1 MDALHTVHVSLSRR
15 GAESGHCH
23 DSGGDIE
30 ASDLNDPLKSSN
42 QGLIY
47 LDASMSSRSDVSSSG
62 WSPLARGED
71 AFLGVCPKI
80 RLKFSVIFS
89 MYLMG
94 VTDVHSCPGR
104 SHNLNEKWLVLI
116 P

>member
-1 MDALHTVHVSLSRR
+1 MRFTRSMCPCLG

-71 AFLGVCPKI
+71 AFLGVC
-80 RLKFSVIFS
+80 RR
-89 MYLMG
+89 YA
-94 VTDVHSCPGR
+94 
-104 SHNLNEKWLVLI
+104 
-116 P
+116 

>member
-1 MDALHTVHVSLSRR
+1 MFPVIGNLVYP
-15 GAESGHCH
+15 SGQVLQYECGLYRAHLEIYPWMRFTRSMCPLGEARNLDIA

-62 WSPLARGED
+62 WSPLAR
-71 AFLGVCPKI
+71 
-80 RLKFSVIFS
+80 
-89 MYLMG
+89 
-94 VTDVHSCPGR
+94 
-104 SHNLNEKWLVLI
+104 
-116 P
+116 

>member
-1 MDALHTVHVSLSRR
+1 MDAFHTVHVSLSG

-62 WSPLARGED
+62 WSPLARED

-80 RLKFSVIFS
+80 RLKF
-89 MYLMG
+89 L
-94 VTDVHSCPGR
+94 
-104 SHNLNEKWLVLI
+104 SHLLNVRVQMSILV
-116 P
+116 PKKSQPK